1 MIYNKL
7 DGRCMN
13 HSIYVLDTGV
23 QIFACIHELHSFV
36 RSDTPKL
43 AATAT
48 VTKHRSIFMI
58 NCQM

>member
-1 MIYNKL
+1 
-7 DGRCMN
+7 MN

-48 VTKHRSIFMI
+48 VTKHR
-58 NCQM
+58 